1 MSLEKYANIWHN
13 ISMTSNDFEKIG
25 GRQFQRRGEIEDLG
39 FLKNQD
45 NPIFISWIYWLFII
59 VVLFFLIA
67 AMLFLNCFCLKKTIK
82 KHSKKSGLVIEYPE
96 GYASLYEN
104 VVLNLNRGGPVNNQF
119 AVSIQAENDIISYED
134 QVRFN
139 KLFVWREDWYEMNW

>member
-1 MSLEKYANIWHN
+1 
-13 ISMTSNDFEKIG
+13 MTSNDFEKIG
-25 GRQFQRRGEIEDLG
+25 GRQFQRLDEIEDLG
-39 FLKNQD
+39 FLKNH
-45 NPIFISWIYWLFII
+45 
-59 VVLFFLIA
+59 
-67 AMLFLNCFCLKKTIK
+67 MLFLNCFCLKKTIK

-139 KLFVWREDWYEMNW
+139 KLFV